1 MSFFFIMGD
10 WTAIVE
16 NQEVPGITG
25 KFGLGV
31 QNEAAQR
38 LKDFF
43 FKRTHWLEQ
52 ISFQQPKR

>member
-1 MSFFFIMGD
+1 MGD